1 MRKGKG
7 HALNGLLDLAAVT
20 ATGAMLRRAPLS
32 GIARMAAMPLVLR
45 LVRNRAV
52 RNVALGLAAIGLA
65 ATLLSG
71 DHDRSEPEE
80 DWGESDDGY
89 TGEA

>member
-1 MRKGKG
+1 MRKRNGR
-7 HALNGLLDLAAVT
+7 ALNGLLDLAAVT
-20 ATGAMLRRAPLS
+20 ATGAMLRRAPFP
-32 GIARMAAMPLVLR
+32 GIARMAAMPFVLR

-71 DHDRSEPEE
+71 ERGRHEPE
-80 DWGESDDGY
+80 DGWD
-89 TGEA
+89 GI